1 MTDMQNVNQTSAA
14 DDATKV
20 NLRKAKDWLSGD
32 VDIRLPKAWLA
43 AGAALAAVL
52 LIIALD

>member
-1 MTDMQNVNQTSAA
+1 MTDTHNAPHTPAV
-14 DDATKV
+14 DDAPKL

-43 AGAALAAVL
+43 AGGALVAVL
-52 LIIALD
+52 AIIALD